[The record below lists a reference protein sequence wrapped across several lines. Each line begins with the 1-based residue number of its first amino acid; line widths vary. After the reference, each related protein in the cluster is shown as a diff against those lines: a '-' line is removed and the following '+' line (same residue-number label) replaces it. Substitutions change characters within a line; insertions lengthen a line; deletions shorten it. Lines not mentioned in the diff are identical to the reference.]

1 MLFKTNNKSVLDVQ
15 HLVVDFPINRKKKL
29 NAVIDISFNI
39 QKGETLGLVG
49 ESGCGKTSVARA
61 IMQLPPPTS
70 GKVFLCGEDLT
81 KATKQR
87 LRQLRPHFQIVFQD
101 SISALN
107 PRRKI
112 GETITMPLHVV
123 QKGNLS
129 EKKQRVL
136 EMMNFVGVDP
146 DFFDRRP
153 YELSGGQCQR
163 VQIARALMTK
173 PELLILDEPVSS
185 LDVSVQ
191 AQILNLLEKL
201 RKLYGLTMLFI
212 SHDLAVV
219 KNVCDR
225 VAVMYLG
232 KLCEISSSERLYH
245 TPLHPY
251 TKALLS
257 AIPKPDP
264 LEPPSKLP
272 LMSDEMPS
280 PFAPVSGCRFRTRCP
295 KAVGLCED
303 KDPVLNEVTK
313 GHWVACHFIEKGG
326 YYEVLRNDSFKC
338 IPS

>member
-1 MLFKTNNKSVLDVQ
+1 MSFQNEIVLDVQ
-15 HLVVDFPINRKKKL
+15 HLVVDFPITRKKNL
-29 NAVIDISFNI
+29 HAVMDISFKI

-49 ESGCGKTSVARA
+49 ESGCGKSSLARA
-61 IMQLPPPTS
+61 IMQLPSPTS
-70 GKVFLCGEDLT
+70 GKVLLCGEDLT

-87 LRQLRPHFQIVFQD
+87 LRQLRPNFQIVFQD
-101 SISALN
+101 SMSALN

-112 GETITMPLHVV
+112 GDAITMPLHVI
-123 QKGNLS
+123 QKANTL

-136 EMMNFVGVDP
+136 EMMTLVGVDP
-146 DFFDRRP
+146 GLFDARP
-153 YELSGGQCQR
+153 FELSGGQCQR

-191 AQILNLLEKL
+191 AQIINLLEKL
-201 RKLYGLTMLFI
+201 RRLYGLTMLFI

-232 KLCEISSSERLYH
+232 KLCEISSCERLYH

-251 TKALLS
+251 TIALLG
-257 AIPKPDP
+257 AIPIPDP
-264 LEPPSKLP
+264 FKLSSKLP

-280 PFAPVSGCRFRTRCP
+280 PLAPISGCRFKTRCP
-295 KAVGLCED
+295 KAVNLCEKKEPLLD
-303 KDPVLNEVTK
+303 EIAT
-313 GHWVACHFIEKGG
+313 GHWVACHFTDK
-326 YYEVLRNDSFKC
+326 LKAC
-338 IPS
+338 TT